1 MSVLDT
7 PTLTAT
13 GPVSHAW
20 ASASPWKRAWR
31 RFIRQPA
38 GIIGSLIFL
47 LYALMAIAPS
57 LLAPHNPDQI
67 FGAATLHR
75 PSGQFLFGTDPIG
88 RDVLSRVIY
97 GARPSLIVGCAAV
110 AIGAVIGA
118 FSGLAAGFYD
128 NPITNAIMRV
138 WDGVFAVPAIV
149 LGLILAA
156 TFGSGVATVAIAV
169 GIAAAPHLAR
179 VSRAASLAESSLG
192 YVEAAEALGYPRR
205 RTFLVHVVP
214 NSLSPIIVQ
223 LALTMAFA
231 ILLESALAFL
241 GVSVQAP
248 AASWGAMLAD
258 SRGYL
263 SIAWWYGLFPG
274 LAITVLVFA
283 INLLADAARDALD
296 PRADR

>member
-1 MSVLDT
+1 MTVLDT
-7 PTLTAT
+7 PTLTT
-13 GPVSHAW
+13 GDPVSGSW
-20 ASASPWKRAWR
+20 AAASPWKRAAR

-38 GIIGSLIFL
+38 GIIGTLIFL

-67 FGAATLHR
+67 FASATLQKPTGR
-75 PSGQFLFGTDPIG
+75 FLFGTDPIG

-97 GARPSLIVGCAAV
+97 GARPSMIVGCVAV
-110 AIGAVIGA
+110 GIGALVGA

-128 NPITNAIMRV
+128 NHVTNAIMRV

-156 TFGSGVATVAIAV
+156 TFGPGVTVVAVAV

-179 VSRAASLAESSLG
+179 VSRSASLGESNLG
-192 YVEAAEALGYPRR
+192 YVEAAEALGYPRWR
-205 RTFLVHVVP
+205 IFLVHVLP

-241 GVSVQAP
+241 GVSVQP
-248 AASWGAMLAD
+248 PQASWGAMLAD
-258 SRGYL
+258 SRDYL
-263 SIAWWYGLFPG
+263 SSGWWYGLFPG
-274 LAITVLVFA
+274 LAITILVFA
-283 INLLADAARDALD
+283 VNLLADAARDAFD